1 MSAFVAVSSLF
12 ASVALLV
19 VPGGALIAPF
29 SLGLSLLAL
38 VGVMGGLENR
48 TVRQRDPELDPR
60 GWRDGS

>member
-12 ASVALLV
+12 ASVVLLV

-48 TVRQRDPELDPR
+48 TVRQRDPEVNPR